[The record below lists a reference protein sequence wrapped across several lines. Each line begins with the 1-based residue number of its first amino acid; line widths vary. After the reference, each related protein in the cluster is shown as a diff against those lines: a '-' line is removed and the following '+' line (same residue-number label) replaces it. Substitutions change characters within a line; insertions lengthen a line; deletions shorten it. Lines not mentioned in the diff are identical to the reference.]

1 MSNNHACVLV
11 FDIETVKDPS
21 VMPADWDSSKWPPPL
36 GWKVVAIGVLAAYRT
51 GESYQVEKLA
61 CGVGEEARLLHDFWA
76 FVDRRHPMMVS
87 WNGRCFDVPVL
98 LHRAMIHRVRTKKWF
113 SGNGSARYGYRYSE
127 TGHCDLMDDL
137 SEYGAVKS
145 VSLDLISS
153 ALGFAGKD
161 GKDGSQVEALY
172 AEGRIDELRSY
183 CEADVLN
190 LYGVFLRWAHLTA
203 RLDDRG
209 LDLSQQALSQYLSS
223 EGGLLT
229 CSPFCPRS

>member
-1 MSNNHACVLV
+1 
-11 FDIETVKDPS
+11 
-21 VMPADWDSSKWPPPL
+21 
-36 GWKVVAIGVLAAYRT
+36 
-51 GESYQVEKLA
+51 
-61 CGVGEEARLLHDFWA
+61 
-76 FVDRRHPMMVS
+76 
-87 WNGRCFDVPVL
+87 
-98 LHRAMIHRVRTKKWF
+98 
-113 SGNGSARYGYRYSE
+113 
-127 TGHCDLMDDL
+127 MDHL

-223 EGGLLT
+223 EGGLRPHLLGFLDQ
-229 CSPFCPRS
+229 SPALAPAGASATLRERHMHEGVSL